1 MTEFQKAICEEL
13 SKDIAIGGF
22 TLDTIAARLRSKF
35 PKVNRLAVNS
45 SCRSLQKQGLVNKIP
60 AKDQWSC
67 ERWCIARGKNQES
80 VYKP

>member
-13 SKDIAIGGF
+13 SRDIAIGGF
-22 TLDTIAARLRSKF
+22 TLDTIAARIRKKF
-35 PKVNRLAVNS
+35 PKSNRLAVNS

-60 AKDQWSC
+60 ANGQWDC
-67 ERWCIARGKNQES
+67 ERWCIRRDKNNES